1 MKVFSVTLLTVSAV
15 TSASAHVMVSPTVSM
30 QGATQKYEVRVH
42 NEANVAAA
50 AVTVEIPD
58 GVEVTEIADTPQGG
72 HTVKKSGERITEI
85 TWQIDVQP
93 KKYVALP
100 FTAKNPEGASELRWS
115 VRERLADGSVI
126 DWSDK
131 PGSKEKGSVTKLTS
145 IASSSD

>member
-1 MKVFSVTLLTVSAV
+1 MRMKVFSVTLLTVSAV

-72 HTVKKSGERITEI
+72 HTVKKSGSRPRIPR
-85 TWQIDVQP
+85 VP
-93 KKYVALP
+93 A
-100 FTAKNPEGASELRWS
+100 NCGGASASAW
-115 VRERLADGSVI
+115 
-126 DWSDK
+126 
-131 PGSKEKGSVTKLTS
+131 LT
-145 IASSSD
+145 AL